1 MPPRVDAGAADG
13 RRGVVD
19 ARCPRCPVV
28 SGSTP
33 EEMFR
38 AALPGRTPQG
48 EPSTVIVTRQGTG
61 QSGRVWL
68 TFNGAI
74 KTTVVMTDPETM
86 QLCELLNKATAART
100 SE

>member
-1 MPPRVDAGAADG
+1 LIRRARARGDGPHPRRRAQHCDHHAA
-13 RRGVVD
+13 RH
-19 ARCPRCPVV
+19 
-28 SGSTP
+28 
-33 EEMFR
+33 
-38 AALPGRTPQG
+38 
-48 EPSTVIVTRQGTG
+48 G

-74 KTTVVMTDPETM
+74 KTTVVMTNPETM